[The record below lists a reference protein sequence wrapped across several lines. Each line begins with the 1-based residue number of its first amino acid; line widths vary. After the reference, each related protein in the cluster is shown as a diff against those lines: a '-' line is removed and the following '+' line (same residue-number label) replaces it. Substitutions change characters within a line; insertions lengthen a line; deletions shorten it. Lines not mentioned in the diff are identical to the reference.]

1 VYIHLI
7 IGILY
12 LCLSAR
18 LTVLLLLYLVLNLTF
33 SLLPITSS
41 HSHQRLRFNLRLLVL
56 YQYLIDVNNR
66 ASMLSTSLSVT
77 AQHLRSRTQ
86 CRYYTASA
94 WWRWRLL
101 TVSGQTERQRD
112 TERYRGRYGGS
123 GIPEATTNDTDSGS
137 TILPSSHST
146 SGTPLVNVTSL

>member
-1 VYIHLI
+1 VYLHLI
-7 IGILY
+7 IGILS

-33 SLLPITSS
+33 SLLPITI
-41 HSHQRLRFNLRLLVL
+41 HQRLRFNLRLLVL
-56 YQYLIDVNNR
+56 YQYLIDVDNR

-77 AQHLRSRTQ
+77 AQHLKSCTQ

-123 GIPEATTNDTDSGS
+123 GRPEATTNDTDSGS